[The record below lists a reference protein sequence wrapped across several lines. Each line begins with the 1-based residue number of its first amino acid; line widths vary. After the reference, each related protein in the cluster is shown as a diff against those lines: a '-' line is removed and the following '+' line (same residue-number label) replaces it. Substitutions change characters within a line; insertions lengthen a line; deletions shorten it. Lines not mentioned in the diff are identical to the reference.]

1 MTLPNNTS
9 MKTTLIMKQNNIGN
23 KNDININL
31 NK

>member
-9 MKTTLIMKQNNIGN
+9 MKATLIMKQNNIDN